1 MMRRSRSR
9 VSDNMVLYEV
19 LHTRSV
25 SWFATKTVAWLE
37 EIQPVIMDVS
47 FRGLKKTETHTSVV
61 EVLET
66 RYIATLE
73 SISDGGCIP
82 ESERN
87 RACYINLQML
97 STLYLLLHIA

>member
-1 MMRRSRSR
+1 MVRDKNSCLVRRDPACDYGCKFPR
-9 VSDNMVLYEV
+9 
-19 LHTRSV
+19 T
-25 SWFATKTVAWLE
+25 
-37 EIQPVIMDVS
+37 
-47 FRGLKKTETHTSVV
+47 KKTETHTSVV

-82 ESERN
+82 ESEKN

-97 STLYLLLHIA
+97 STLYLLLHIALLRCQSLHIRKLTSR